1 MAAYPG
7 SIVNKKSGT
16 TAQVK
21 AIQARLKA
29 LGLGQGLSA
38 GVFDS
43 AMESAIKLFQSQNT
57 DAAGEPLKV
66 DGIVGRF
73 TWMALFGQPQLLVFA
88 PPADFA
94 AQAMAA
100 AVSQLGVMELPGQA
114 NRGSQVDTFLRAAG
128 IKNPAGNPPGG
139 YPWCQ
144 AFVYW
149 CFEQSALMLNRT
161 NPSPKT
167 AGVLDHW
174 NKSVAATHIQKITQ
188 TAALAKL
195 SLVQPGMLFVND
207 YGGGYGHIGF
217 IESVYGDGRLVTIE
231 GNANNAGEREGLGV
245 FRLTR
250 RKVSDGELKGFLDY
264 SQV

>member
-16 TAQVK
+16 TAQIK

-29 LGLGQGLSA
+29 LGLGKGLSA

-57 DAAGEPLKV
+57 DVAGEPLKV

-73 TWMALFGQPQLLVFA
+73 TWMALFGQSQLLVFA
-88 PPADFA
+88 PPAAFA

-100 AVSQLGVMELPGQA
+100 AVSQLGVMELPGKA
-114 NRGSQVDTFLRAAG
+114 NRGPQVDTFLRAAG

-149 CFEQSALMLNRT
+149 CFEQSASMLNSA

-174 NKSVAATHIQKITQ
+174 NKSVAATNIQKITK

-195 SLVQPGMLFVND
+195 ALVQPGMLFVNN
-207 YGGGYGHIGF
+207 YGGGLGHIGF

-231 GNANNAGEREGLGV
+231 GNANNAGGREGLGV

-250 RKVSDGELKGFLDY
+250 RKVSDEELKGFLDY